1 MKEEDLKLGRIYLN
15 TIEIVSD
22 VINKINSGERLT
34 IVCGNNSFSFNT
46 RDSADEI
53 NDANEKVVKQ
63 VLGILGEYQDKF
75 TNLFKEL

>member
-1 MKEEDLKLGRIYLN
+1 MKEEDLKLGSMYLN

-22 VINKINSGERLT
+22 VINKIDSGERLT
-34 IVCGNNSFSFNT
+34 IVCGNKSISFNT
-46 RDSADEI
+46 RDTEGEVKYA
-53 NDANEKVVKQ
+53 NDRVVKQ

>member
-15 TIEIVSD
+15 TIAIVSD
-22 VINKINSGERLT
+22 VINKIESGERLT
-34 IVCGNNSFSFNT
+34 IVCGNNSISFNT
-46 RDSADEI
+46 RDSVDEI
-53 NDANEKVVKQ
+53 DYANEKVVKQ